1 MPTRKLSAF
10 TTLLIACTVS
20 LACDDKRRHQPT
32 DAVTVSPVATSLPA
46 DASPKQVAEAM
57 ISTLADAQ
65 LIRVRGL
72 GTPEQKTAYDA
83 ALARIYALAAKDE
96 IHQQL
101 IAGKSVS
108 IPRSVSPDAAMTVMA
123 ESWISQIAHY
133 AGGAK
138 LDTLRIVP
146 DPPKTDASVNVELE
160 SPGDRDQLTRIESAV
175 TANPPKKTDGTAAG
189 PGSAEYQAAIRQAAI
204 KAGFNVPI
212 SASVDLR
219 LRKVESGWKVTRIT
233 LSPGGRK
240 PVTSTTPTQL
250 PTIGK

>member
-1 MPTRKLSAF
+1 MPPRKLSAF
-10 TTLLIACTVS
+10 TTLLIVCTVS
-20 LACDDKRRHQPT
+20 LACDDKRRHQPN
-32 DAVTVSPVATSLPA
+32 DAVTVSNVATSLPV

-57 ISTLADAQ
+57 ISALSDAQ

-72 GTPEQKTAYDA
+72 GAPGQKSAYDA
-83 ALARIYALAAKDE
+83 ALARIYALAAKNE
-96 IHQQL
+96 VHQQL
-101 IAGKSVS
+101 LAGKSASV
-108 IPRSVSPDAAMTVMA
+108 PRDVSPDAALTVMA

-146 DPPKTDASVNVELE
+146 DPPKTDASVNLELE
-160 SPGDRDQLTRIESAV
+160 SPADRNQLTRIESAV
-175 TANPPKKTDGTAAG
+175 AANPPKKADGTPAG

-204 KAGFNVPI
+204 KAGFSVPI

-219 LRKVESGWKVTRIT
+219 LRKTENGWRVTRIT
-233 LSPGGRK
+233 LSSGGRK

-250 PTIGK
+250 PTSGK